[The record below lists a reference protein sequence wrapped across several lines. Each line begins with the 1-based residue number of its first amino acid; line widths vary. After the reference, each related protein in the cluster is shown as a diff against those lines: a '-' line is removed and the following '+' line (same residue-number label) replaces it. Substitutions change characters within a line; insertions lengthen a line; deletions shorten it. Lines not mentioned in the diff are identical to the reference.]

1 MMLKQNTEKI
11 LELLWEE
18 NYKEVLDFLKLKSVE
33 RNPQTGNSWITDYNN
48 LPKQISKNIPTKEDN
63 LRRGFRPYDPTIED
77 HPS

>member
-48 LPKQISKNIPTKEDN
+48 LPK
-63 LRRGFRPYDPTIED
+63 
-77 HPS
+77 